1 MALMYPWATKEY
13 LLWEMS
19 LGQIFMYLAIGFEQ
33 KYPKPAGEQEKPT
46 LKGKSYEELAAIR
59 EDMKASGLIESDP
72 LEVMRERY
80 GAIDG

>member
-1 MALMYPWATKEY
+1 MYPWANKEY

-33 KYPKPAGEQEKPT
+33 KYPKKQDGKPT
-46 LKGKSYEELAAIR
+46 LQGKSYDELMAIR
-59 EDMKASGLIESDP
+59 EDMKANGLLESDP

>member
-1 MALMYPWATKEY
+1 MYPWANKEY

-33 KYPKPAGEQEKPT
+33 KYPKKQDEKQT
-46 LKGKSYEELAAIR
+46 LQGKSYDELMAIR
-59 EDMKASGLIESDP
+59 EDMKANGLLESDP

>member
-1 MALMYPWATKEY
+1 MYPWANKEY

-33 KYPKPAGEQEKPT
+33 KYPKPQGEKPT
-46 LKGKSYEELAAIR
+46 LQGKSYDELMAIR
-59 EDMKASGLIESDP
+59 EDMKANGLLESDP

>member
-1 MALMYPWATKEY
+1 MYPWATKEY

-19 LGQIFMYLAIGFEQ
+19 LGQIFMYLAIGLEQ
-33 KYPKPAGEQEKPT
+33 KYPKPAGHEEKST

-59 EDMKASGLIESDP
+59 EDFKASGLIETDP

>member
-1 MALMYPWATKEY
+1 MYPWATKEY

-19 LGQIFMYLAIGFEQ
+19 LGQIFMYLSIGFDQ
-33 KYPKPAGEQEKPT
+33 KYPKSNGIEEKPT
-46 LKGKSYEELAAIR
+46 LKGKSHEELVRIR